1 MRRIVERYG
10 PSSPRGRAVASA
22 VFGSIGFTALFVV
35 LAHLFAVQFQFTES
49 ASFLLALTVGLA
61 FTTLAYWE
69 ADAVVGR
76 AEAAPEHPRESAR
89 EIGYGQASA
98 DGDAD
103 PVADLQHRYARGELS
118 TEEFEERVERLV
130 ETDTRVEESDVR
142 DLELDRA

>member
-10 PSSPRGRAVASA
+10 PNSPRGRAVASA
-22 VFGSIGFTALFVV
+22 VFGSIGFTALFTV

-49 ASFLLALTVGLA
+49 ASFLLTLTVGLV

-69 ADAVVGR
+69 AEAVVRR
-76 AEAAPEHPRESAR
+76 AEAAPEPARDSTRET
-89 EIGYGQASA
+89 GYGQAST

-103 PVADLQHRYARGELS
+103 PIADLQHRYAQGELS

-130 ETDTRVEESDVR
+130 ETDNRVEASDVR